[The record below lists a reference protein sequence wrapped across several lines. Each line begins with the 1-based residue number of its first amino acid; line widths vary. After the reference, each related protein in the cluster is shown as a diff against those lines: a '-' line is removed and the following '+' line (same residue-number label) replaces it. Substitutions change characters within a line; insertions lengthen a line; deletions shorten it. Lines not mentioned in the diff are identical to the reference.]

1 MSFLDYLLG
10 TRKKTATVAKDRL
23 QIILAR
29 ERVDRKG
36 PDFLPELRQ
45 ELLQVI
51 SKYVKIDLD
60 QVKVNLEH
68 DGNFEVLEL
77 NIILPESITGSKK
90 SVS

>member
-10 TRKKTATVAKDRL
+10 TRKKSAQVAKDRL

-68 DGNFEVLEL
+68 DGDFEVLEL
-77 NIILPESITGSKK
+77 NIVLPESVQNLRKTGS
-90 SVS
+90 

>member
-10 TRKKTATVAKDRL
+10 TRKKSAQVAKDRL

-68 DGNFEVLEL
+68 DGDFEVLEL
-77 NIILPESITGSKK
+77 NIVLPESVQQARKTAS
-90 SVS
+90 

>member
-77 NIILPESITGSKK
+77 NIVLPESINTVKK
-90 SVS
+90 TAS

>member
-77 NIILPESITGSKK
+77 NIVLPESINIAKK
-90 SVS
+90 IAS

>member
-68 DGNFEVLEL
+68 NGNFEVLEL
-77 NIILPESITGSKK
+77 NIVLPESITGTKK
-90 SVS
+90 SLS

>member
-68 DGNFEVLEL
+68 NGNFEVLEL
-77 NIILPESITGSKK
+77 NIVLPEPALNTKK
-90 SVS
+90 AQP

>member
-36 PDFLPELRQ
+36 PDFLPALRQ

-77 NIILPESITGSKK
+77 NIVLPESVNTVKK
-90 SVS
+90 TSP

>member
-36 PDFLPELRQ
+36 PDFLPQLRQ

-77 NIILPESITGSKK
+77 NIVLPESINTVKK
-90 SVS
+90 TAP

>member
-36 PDFLPELRQ
+36 PDFLPALRQ

-77 NIILPESITGSKK
+77 NIVLPESINTVKK
-90 SVS
+90 TAP

>member
-36 PDFLPELRQ
+36 PDFLPQLRQ

-77 NIILPESITGSKK
+77 NIVLPESINTVKK
-90 SVS
+90 TAS

>member
-10 TRKKTATVAKDRL
+10 TRKKSAQVAKDRL

-68 DGNFEVLEL
+68 DGDFEVLEL
-77 NIILPESITGSKK
+77 NIVLPEPVQQARKTAS
-90 SVS
+90 